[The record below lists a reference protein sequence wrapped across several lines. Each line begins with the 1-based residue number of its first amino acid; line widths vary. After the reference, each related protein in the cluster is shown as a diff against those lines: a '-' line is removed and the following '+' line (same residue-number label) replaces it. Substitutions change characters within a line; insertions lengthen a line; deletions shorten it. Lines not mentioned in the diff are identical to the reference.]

1 MLVPILFLFI
11 FGIVIAVAFFSA
23 ISVRASGGARPQH
36 LRHRIDDEVA
46 ERPRIESQPKRPITT
61 KNETDRQQD
70 DYDDFFKEYD
80 DFFEQDDDPFNE
92 KK

>member
-1 MLVPILFLFI
+1 MLVPVLFLLI

-23 ISVRASGGARPQH
+23 ISIRVSGGSRPQH
-36 LRHRIDDEVA
+36 LRHRIYEDTVTKPQHEVHQDKL
-46 ERPRIESQPKRPITT
+46 I
-61 KNETDRQQD
+61 NEKSEEVQQD